1 MPFFLNP
8 HPNYILPLRIFTI
21 FYDTCSTPSWF
32 KENTPTAFQIN
43 YWPLLSHYKQTL
55 FQNLNCIVSTLIKAW
70 SLVTSCGVNFSHAP
84 TAFCLST
91 QLPPLVPEDRY
102 PMNIHNGFLLHYT
115 NQQQDRNKQKRNKQ
129 ANLSWG
135 QSKLS
140 PVSPWKTSVVNG
152 NINSLGVIF
161 MILQIIDRA
170 TTEPPKLKNFADYQ
184 VWTTCTQN
192 PCFKTLGCYI
202 KPTE

>member
-1 MPFFLNP
+1 MATHSNVLAWRIPGMAEP
-8 HPNYILPLRIFTI
+8 RGLPSMGSHRVGHDWSDLAATAAAKVIE
-21 FYDTCSTPSWF
+21 CS
-32 KENTPTAFQIN
+32 
-43 YWPLLSHYKQTL
+43 Y

-102 PMNIHNGFLLHYT
+102 PMNIHNGLLLHYT

-129 ANLSWG
+129 ANLSWR

-140 PVSPWKTSVVNG
+140 PVAPWKTSVVNR
-152 NINSLGVIF
+152 NINSLEVMF
-161 MILQIIDRA
+161 MILQIADRA
-170 TTEPPKLKNFADYQ
+170 K
-184 VWTTCTQN
+184 WT
-192 PCFKTLGCYI
+192 LSD
-202 KPTE
+202 